1 MFLIIVYQSI
11 LFYCNLDFGHDYAE
25 RSTYSLVWAFFTDGL
40 MLTLIMVFIVV
51 VMTLFPAPKLQ
62 NTLKPQHS
70 HHCVCGNLS
79 CLSFSLSNAQI
90 FPLTHLSRSPVS
102 RRCWM
107 ANFKKNWRAEASCF
121 LTQVD

>member
-1 MFLIIVYQSI
+1 MSNSIYLWEFLVDVSYYCPSVSFIDRTAI
-11 LFYCNLDFGHDYAE
+11 LFYCNLDFGHDHAE
-25 RSTYSLVWAFFTDGL
+25 RSTYSLVLAFFTDGL

-102 RRCWM
+102 RRC
-107 ANFKKNWRAEASCF
+107 
-121 LTQVD
+121 